1 MLKFETTMKLKCW
14 IGPLLAVI
22 FLITLRPIIDN
33 AIQNEQQQLAIP
45 AAMENKKQEIVPP
58 MAGTRLNRDT
68 ALLIISAH

>member
-1 MLKFETTMKLKCW
+1 MLKFETMMKLNCW

-22 FLITLRPIIDN
+22 FLITLRQMVYDEM
-33 AIQNEQQQLAIP
+33 QKEQQPAIP
-45 AAMENKKQEIVPP
+45 AAMEKKKQEIAPP